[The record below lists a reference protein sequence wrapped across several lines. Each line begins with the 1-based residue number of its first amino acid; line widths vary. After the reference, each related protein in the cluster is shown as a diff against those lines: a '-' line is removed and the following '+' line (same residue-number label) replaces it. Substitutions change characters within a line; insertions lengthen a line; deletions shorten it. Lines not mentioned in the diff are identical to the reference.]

1 MPDSPSLIGRSVSH
15 FRIVEKLGGV
25 GMGVVYKAEDSKL
38 HRFVALKFL
47 PDGIASDSQA
57 LERFQREA
65 QAASA
70 LNHPNICTIYEIGE
84 DNAHP
89 FIVMEFLDGCTLKH
103 AISGRPLPLDEAL
116 PLAIQIADALD
127 AAHSKGIIHRDI
139 KPANLFI
146 TSRGQAKI
154 LDFGLAK
161 TIIPKSTALIESS
174 AANRGNGDEHTLD
187 AANLTSPGTT
197 LGTIAYMSPEQARGR
212 DLDARS
218 DLFSFGVVL
227 YEMSTGRPAFGGN
240 SSAEIFDGILN
251 HSPIAPVRLNP
262 TLPAELERIINKS
275 LEKDRTLRYQHASD
289 MLSDLKRLKR
299 EIDSGR
305 SASAEAPADSRPA
318 SGSVSASGSGAAAT
332 GSASAVP
339 TISQQ
344 VVAPVSGKQSSKRWL
359 VPTVAAI
366 LVAAVAVGGYL
377 VTHRAPKLKETD
389 TIVLSDFTN
398 TTGDSVFDGALK
410 QALTANLEQSP
421 FLNVLSDQKVNQQLR
436 FMGKST
442 DTHLTEDVT
451 RQICQRA
458 SSKAMLL
465 GSIAALGSHY
475 SIGLKAVNCVSGDS
489 LGDEQVEAE
498 SKEQVLKSLGDAA
511 THLRAKLGESL
522 ASVQKYDTA
531 VAEASTSSL
540 EALQAYSLGMRTQ
553 TTKGEQAA
561 IPYYKHAIELDPNF
575 AMAHARLGICLGNL
589 VQAELGKASLAK
601 AYELRA
607 RVSEKE
613 RLYLESHYH
622 QIVMGDLEK
631 SNQVYQTFAQIY
643 PREPNPHVNL
653 GFNYSNLGDYKQA
666 VAENLVALRLDPSS
680 VIVYANATQSYIALE
695 RPDEAKSMI
704 GQALSRKLESEELL
718 GNMYLLAFVR
728 RDTAEMQKQ
737 LAAAIGK
744 LGFEDQLLAA
754 QSDTEAF
761 FGRLA
766 KAREFTGK
774 ARESAIRVDSKEG
787 SAIWQMGGALHE
799 VDTGNL
805 DRGHQEALAALAFA
819 PTLNVK
825 ELAALALGQTGDA
838 KRAAAIADELEKA
851 YPSDTLVRNY
861 WVPVIRASVAL
872 AANNPTAAVAALRPP
887 APYELGSTGILP
899 LYPVYVRG
907 LAYLKLKDGPAAA
920 TEFQKILDHPGIVL
934 NFPVGALAHL
944 QLARAKVLAKD
955 AESARKAYQDF
966 LTLWKDADPDI
977 PILKEAKSEYAA
989 LH

>member
-15 FRIVEKLGGV
+15 FRIVEKLGGG
-25 GMGVVYKAEDSKL
+25 GMGVVYKAEDAKL

-47 PDGIASDSQA
+47 PDGIASDLQA

-84 DNAHP
+84 DDTHP
-89 FIVMEFLDGCTLKH
+89 FIVMEFLDGRTLKH

-139 KPANLFI
+139 KPANLFV
-146 TSRGQAKI
+146 TSRDQAKI

-161 TIIPKSTALIESS
+161 TITPKSPARVESS

-251 HSPIAPVRLNP
+251 HSPIAPVRLNA

-305 SASAEAPADSRPA
+305 SASAESHVDSPRITTDSFRP
-318 SGSVSASGSGAAAT
+318 STETSSASGSPSTVATVSQPIAAA
-332 GSASAVP
+332 A
-339 TISQQ
+339 
-344 VVAPVSGKQSSKRWL
+344 SGKLSSKRWL
-359 VPTVAAI
+359 VPTIVII
-366 LVAAVAVGGYL
+366 LVAAVAVGAYL
-377 VTHRAPKLKETD
+377 VTHRAPKLTETD

-421 FLNVLSDQKVNQQLR
+421 FLNVLSDAKVNQQLR

-531 VAEASTSSL
+531 VAEATTSSL

-553 TTKGEQAA
+553 STQGEQAA
-561 IPYYKHAIELDPNF
+561 IPYYKHAIDLDPNF
-575 AMAHARLGICLGNL
+575 AMAHARLGVCFGNL
-589 VQAELGKASLAK
+589 VQAELGKASLAR

-613 RLYLESHYH
+613 KLYLESHYH

-643 PREPNPHVNL
+643 PREQNPHVNL
-653 GFNYSNLGDYKQA
+653 ATNYSSLAITN
-666 VAENLVALRLDPSS
+666 RL
-680 VIVYANATQSYIALE
+680 
-695 RPDEAKSMI
+695 
-704 GQALSRKLESEELL
+704 
-718 GNMYLLAFVR
+718 
-728 RDTAEMQKQ
+728 
-737 LAAAIGK
+737 
-744 LGFEDQLLAA
+744 
-754 QSDTEAF
+754 
-761 FGRLA
+761 
-766 KAREFTGK
+766 
-774 ARESAIRVDSKEG
+774 
-787 SAIWQMGGALHE
+787 
-799 VDTGNL
+799 
-805 DRGHQEALAALAFA
+805 
-819 PTLNVK
+819 
-825 ELAALALGQTGDA
+825 
-838 KRAAAIADELEKA
+838 
-851 YPSDTLVRNY
+851 
-861 WVPVIRASVAL
+861 
-872 AANNPTAAVAALRPP
+872 
-887 APYELGSTGILP
+887 
-899 LYPVYVRG
+899 
-907 LAYLKLKDGPAAA
+907 
-920 TEFQKILDHPGIVL
+920 
-934 NFPVGALAHL
+934 
-944 QLARAKVLAKD
+944 
-955 AESARKAYQDF
+955 
-966 LTLWKDADPDI
+966 
-977 PILKEAKSEYAA
+977 
-989 LH
+989 